1 MCKALDVG
9 HRGRGPPGQQA
20 RVRVGGGVDPRERA
34 AMSLDLPAESGHYT
48 SVLPFLSPTPDPS
61 GVRPLRRSACAVR
74 LKDDEDYCSSSASSL
89 QGFGAIPH
97 EIQLAMNNRCV
108 CFGCAMILMSVAVLF
123 VHRSWV
129 YLYIGAIFFYR
140 FPLFFPSLPWE

>member
-1 MCKALDVG
+1 MWVTEAGG
-9 HRGRGPPGQQA
+9 HPASRPEYVWGGESIPGRGPPCHWTF
-20 RVRVGGGVDPRERA
+20 P
-34 AMSLDLPAESGHYT
+34 
-48 SVLPFLSPTPDPS
+48 LSPAITRLCCLSCHRPLT
-61 GVRPLRRSACAVR
+61 PLRRSARAVR

-108 CFGCAMILMSVAVLF
+108 CFGCAMILMSVAVLI